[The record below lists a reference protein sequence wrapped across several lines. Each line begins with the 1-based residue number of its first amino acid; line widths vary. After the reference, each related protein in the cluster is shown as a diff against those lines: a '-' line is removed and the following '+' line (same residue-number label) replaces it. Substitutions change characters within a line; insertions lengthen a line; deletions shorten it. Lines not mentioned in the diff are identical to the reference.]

1 MPILLTWKT
10 GSILYFSPEI
20 FLSLAFCTLLALSV
34 FDKNTTTNK
43 LMTFMLAS
51 LFVGFILTLVV
62 LIKFNGLEQSQ
73 LVLMNNF
80 VIDKYTLWSKLFIL
94 FLSAISVYIFQ
105 SSVYTRFKKV
115 PAEFLIILGFS
126 VTASLFLISSFNW
139 GLLFLSLEF
148 LGICT
153 YCLLSLLKKDSYI
166 SIEATIKYFAIS
178 ALSSCF
184 LLVGIFFFY
193 TIFLDISFFAYKENF
208 LLFTNSGNFLKVVT
222 FTLLISFL
230 IKLGCAPFHMWVP
243 DVYEGVPTFM
253 TFILSVVTKTIFF
266 LFFVRLVS
274 YLLFFGV
281 SHVQFVLTMT
291 AAFSII
297 VGCFGALFQKKIKRI
312 LAYSSINNM
321 GYMLLGLSLNTVE
334 GTKFALMY
342 AVFYFL
348 AVTLV
353 FMVILGTKEL
363 DTTTN
368 ANKSALVYVTDLPKL
383 TKGSKT
389 MLMFFSL
396 ALFSLAGIP
405 PLSGF
410 FIKFFI
416 LSSAMSAQ
424 LYFLAVVG
432 ALTSVVSAF
441 YYVNLI
447 KLTHFS
453 KDNPSNAKITSV
465 SPGYVVVC
473 GILTI
478 GLIAIFLFPGALDNF
493 FYSLSIAVT
502 YPLA

>member
-166 SIEATIKYFAIS
+166 SIEATIKYFAIR

-184 LLVGIFFFY
+184 LLVGIFFLLHY
-193 TIFLDISFFAYKENF
+193 FFRY
-208 LLFTNSGNFLKVVT
+208 
-222 FTLLISFL
+222 
-230 IKLGCAPFHMWVP
+230 
-243 DVYEGVPTFM
+243 
-253 TFILSVVTKTIFF
+253 
-266 LFFVRLVS
+266 
-274 YLLFFGV
+274 
-281 SHVQFVLTMT
+281 
-291 AAFSII
+291 
-297 VGCFGALFQKKIKRI
+297 
-312 LAYSSINNM
+312 
-321 GYMLLGLSLNTVE
+321 
-334 GTKFALMY
+334 
-342 AVFYFL
+342 
-348 AVTLV
+348 
-353 FMVILGTKEL
+353 
-363 DTTTN
+363 
-368 ANKSALVYVTDLPKL
+368 
-383 TKGSKT
+383 
-389 MLMFFSL
+389 
-396 ALFSLAGIP
+396 
-405 PLSGF
+405 
-410 FIKFFI
+410 
-416 LSSAMSAQ
+416 
-424 LYFLAVVG
+424 
-432 ALTSVVSAF
+432 
-441 YYVNLI
+441 
-447 KLTHFS
+447 
-453 KDNPSNAKITSV
+453 
-465 SPGYVVVC
+465 
-473 GILTI
+473 
-478 GLIAIFLFPGALDNF
+478 
-493 FYSLSIAVT
+493 
-502 YPLA
+502 